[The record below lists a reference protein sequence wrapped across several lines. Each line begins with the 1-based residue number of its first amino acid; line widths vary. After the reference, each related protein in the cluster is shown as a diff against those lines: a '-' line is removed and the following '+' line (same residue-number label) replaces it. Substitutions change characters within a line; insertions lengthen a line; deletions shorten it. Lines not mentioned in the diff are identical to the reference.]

1 MKRLVLKKGMAS
13 IAFSALIAMISF
25 GCKQTPDMPTTYPA
39 SGKVVYK
46 DGNPMSGGVVQFQ
59 AEKDDGTTTVGETDD
74 RGHFALRTLKGN
86 RQKDGAQEGIYRV
99 TILPPQS
106 EDHQIAPPIEL
117 KETIAIAAKENVI
130 PTLTV
135 DRPEPSR
142 GTSP

>member
-13 IAFSALIAMISF
+13 IAFSALFATISF

-59 AEKDDGTTTVGETDD
+59 TGKDDGTTTVGETDG
-74 RGHFALRTLKGN
+74 RGHFALQTLKGN
-86 RQKDGAQEGIYRV
+86 HKKEGAQEGIYRV

-106 EDHQIAPPIEL
+106 DDHQIAPPIEIE
-117 KETIAIAAKENVI
+117 ETYTIAAKENVI
-130 PTLTV
+130 PTFIV
-135 DRPEPSR
+135 DRPQPSR
-142 GTSP
+142 GTTP

>member
-1 MKRLVLKKGMAS
+1 MKRFVFKNGMAS
-13 IAFSALIAMISF
+13 IAISPLFAMISF
-25 GCKQTPDMPTTYPA
+25 GCNQTSEMPPTYPA
-39 SGKVVYK
+39 SGKVVYQ
-46 DGNPMSGGVVQFQ
+46 DGKPMSGGVVQFQ

-86 RQKDGAQEGIYRV
+86 RNKEGAQEGIYRV

-106 EDHQIAPPIEL
+106 DDHQIVPPIEM

-130 PTLTV
+130 PILTV